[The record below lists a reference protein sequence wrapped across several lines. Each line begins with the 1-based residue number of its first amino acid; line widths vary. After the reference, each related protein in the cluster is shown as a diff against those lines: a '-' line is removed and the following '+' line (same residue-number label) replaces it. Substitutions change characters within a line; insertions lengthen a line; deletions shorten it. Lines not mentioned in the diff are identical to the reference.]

1 MRYKNRI
8 ISLSIVLF
16 GTLVFSCP
24 LFARSPKA
32 DTKEKKALPRAEQA
46 AYFYMEGIKSNI
58 LEGDSARSK
67 AWFQKVLEIDST
79 HSPSLYE
86 LASLTALDNPEE
98 ALQYSLKANAIDTA
112 NVWYKMQL
120 GRLLI
125 ATQRYDSALTLYDQ
139 LIKVNPDNP
148 DNYRLK
154 ALLYDQ
160 LGQPQKAL
168 EVLEAAENRFGLIE
182 LLSSHKLQLLLNT
195 QQFDRAMAEARMLA
209 ETFPYNEE
217 FYVVLAELYSMMGM
231 NHLAKENY
239 DKAISLNPNSMR
251 VLASLNDFYK
261 RQNDDVHFLETAT
274 KLFRLKE
281 FPLETKLKF
290 YDELFHTPSFLRNN
304 YMQMGDLVRT
314 LAITYP
320 EDLRTLELYAR
331 YLIAG
336 GSIEQALQLYKSHVT
351 DSIPQKK
358 VFNEIIS
365 MEAYLKRADS
375 VDKYT
380 TIALERFPDDAE
392 LRLQKASVTAF
403 MMEKPE
409 EAVPL
414 FEEAL
419 KYAQTD
425 SLRSVIYGAIGDNYH
440 TLGDYKKCFKAYDK
454 GMKLDTTNV
463 SIYNNYS
470 YFLSLRNERLDKALE
485 WSQKAV
491 RLDPNNPTFLDTYA
505 WVLYQLGRYEEARIP
520 MRQAISLDQNNNKE
534 LYIHYGDIL
543 YKLGDQFMASYYWKK
558 ALENGYDAQ
567 EIETRLKQI
576 EQGER

>member
-1 MRYKNRI
+1 MPRKNG
-8 ISLSIVLF
+8 IVLSALVLL
-16 GTLVFSCP
+16 GTLVFSCS
-24 LFARSPKA
+24 LFARSPRA
-32 DTKEKKALPRAEQA
+32 DAKNKKTLPRAEQA
-46 AYFYMEGIKSNI
+46 SLFYLEGIKSNV
-58 LEGDSARSK
+58 LEGDSARAK
-67 AWFQKVLEIDST
+67 AWFKKVLEIDST

-86 LASLTALDNPEE
+86 LASLTALDQPEE
-98 ALQYSLKANAIDTA
+98 ALQYSLKANAIDTT
-112 NVWYKMQL
+112 NTWYKMQL

-139 LIKVNPDNP
+139 LIRMNPNDP

-160 LGQPQKAL
+160 LGQPEKAL
-168 EVLEAAENRFGLIE
+168 EVLETAENRFGIIE
-182 LLSSHKLQLLLNT
+182 LLASHKLQLLLNT
-195 QQFDRAMAEARMLA
+195 QQFDRAMAEARMLV
-209 ETFPYNEE
+209 ETFPYNEDN
-217 FYVVLAELYSMMGM
+217 YVVLAELYAMMNM
-231 NHLAKENY
+231 NNLAQENY
-239 DKAISLNPNSMR
+239 DKALSINPNSMR
-251 VLASLNDFYK
+251 ALASLNDFYK
-261 RQNDDVHFLETAT
+261 RQNDNVRFLETAS

-290 YDELFHTPSFLRNN
+290 YEELFQNPSFVRNN
-304 YMQMGDLVRT
+304 FIQMGELVRT

-320 EDLRTLELYAR
+320 EDLRTLELYAK

-351 DSIPQKK
+351 DSIPQKQI
-358 VFNEIIS
+358 FNDIIG

-380 TIALERFPDDAE
+380 TIALERFPEDAE
-392 LRLQKASVTAF
+392 LRLQKASVTAY
-403 MMEKPE
+403 MLEKPQ
-409 EAVPL
+409 EAIPL

-419 KYAQTD
+419 KYAKTD

-440 TLGDYKKCFKAYDK
+440 TLGDDRKCFKAYDK

-485 WSQKAV
+485 WAQKAV

-505 WVLYQLGRYEEARIP
+505 WVLYKLGRYEEARIP
-520 MRQAISLDQNNNKE
+520 MRQAISLDSDNNKE
-534 LYIHYGDIL
+534 LYVHYGDIL
-543 YKLGDQFMASYYWKK
+543 YKLGDRFMASYYWKK

-567 EIETRLKQI
+567 EIENRLKQI
-576 EQGER
+576 E

>member
-1 MRYKNRI
+1 MRHKNGI
-8 ISLSIVLF
+8 ISLSIALL
-16 GTLVFSCP
+16 GTFVFSCP

-32 DTKEKKALPRAEQA
+32 DAKEKKTLPRSEQA

-86 LASLTALDNPEE
+86 LASLTAFEHPEE

-125 ATQRYDSALTLYDQ
+125 ANQQYDSALTLYDQ
-139 LIKVNPDNP
+139 LIKIKPDNP

-195 QQFDRAMAEARMLA
+195 QQFDRAMAEARMLV

-217 FYVVLAELYSMMGM
+217 NYVVLAELYSMMGM

-239 DKAISLNPNSMR
+239 DKAISLNPNSLR

-261 RQNDDVHFLETAT
+261 RQNDDVHFLETAA

-290 YDELFHTPSFLRNN
+290 YEELFHNPNFLRNN
-304 YMQMGDLVRT
+304 FIQMGDLVRT

-320 EDLRTLELYAR
+320 EDLRSLELYAR

-336 GSIEQALQLYKSHVT
+336 GSIEQALLLYKSHVN
-351 DSIPQKK
+351 DSIPTKE
-358 VFNEIIS
+358 VFNEIIG

-403 MMEKPE
+403 MMEKPK

-419 KYAQTD
+419 KYARTD

-440 TLGDYKKCFKAYDK
+440 TLGDDKKCFKAYDK

-485 WSQKAV
+485 WAQKAV

-567 EIETRLKQI
+567 EIENRLKQI
-576 EQGER
+576 E

>member
-1 MRYKNRI
+1 MPRKNG
-8 ISLSIVLF
+8 IVLSALVLL
-16 GTLVFSCP
+16 GTLVFSCS
-24 LFARSPKA
+24 LFARSPRA
-32 DTKEKKALPRAEQA
+32 DAKNKKTLPRAEQA
-46 AYFYMEGIKSNI
+46 SLFYLEGIKSNV
-58 LEGDSARSK
+58 LEGDSARAK
-67 AWFQKVLEIDST
+67 AWFKKVLEIDST

-86 LASLTALDNPEE
+86 LASLTALDQPEE

-112 NVWYKMQL
+112 NTWYKMQL

-139 LIKVNPDNP
+139 LIRMNPNDP

-160 LGQPQKAL
+160 LGQPEKAL
-168 EVLEAAENRFGLIE
+168 EVLETAENRFGIIE
-182 LLSSHKLQLLLNT
+182 LLASHKVQLLLNT
-195 QQFDRAMAEARMLA
+195 QQFDRAMAEARMLV
-209 ETFPYNEE
+209 ETFPYNEDN
-217 FYVVLAELYSMMGM
+217 YVVLAELYAMMNM
-231 NHLAKENY
+231 NNLAQENY
-239 DKAISLNPNSMR
+239 DKALSINPNSMR
-251 VLASLNDFYK
+251 ALASLNDFYK
-261 RQNDDVHFLETAT
+261 RQNDNVRFLETAS

-290 YDELFHTPSFLRNN
+290 YEELFQNPSFVRNN
-304 YMQMGDLVRT
+304 FIQMGELVRT

-320 EDLRTLELYAR
+320 EDLRTLELYAK

-351 DSIPQKK
+351 DSIPQKQI
-358 VFNEIIS
+358 FNDIIG

-380 TIALERFPDDAE
+380 TIALERFPEDAE
-392 LRLQKASVTAF
+392 LRLQKASVTAY
-403 MMEKPE
+403 MLEKPQ
-409 EAVPL
+409 EAIPL

-419 KYAQTD
+419 KYAKTD

-440 TLGDYKKCFKAYDK
+440 TLGDDRKCFKAYDK

-485 WSQKAV
+485 WAQKAV

-520 MRQAISLDQNNNKE
+520 MRQAISLDSDNNKE
-534 LYIHYGDIL
+534 LFVHYGDIL
-543 YKLGDQFMASYYWKK
+543 YKLGDRYMASYYWKK

-567 EIETRLKQI
+567 EIENRLKQI
-576 EQGER
+576 E

>member
-1 MRYKNRI
+1 MPRKNG
-8 ISLSIVLF
+8 IVLSALVLL
-16 GTLVFSCP
+16 GTLVFSCS
-24 LFARSPKA
+24 LFARSPRA
-32 DTKEKKALPRAEQA
+32 DAKNKKTLPRAEQA
-46 AYFYMEGIKSNI
+46 SLFYLEGIKSNV
-58 LEGDSARSK
+58 LEGDSARAK
-67 AWFQKVLEIDST
+67 AWFKKVLEIDST

-86 LASLTALDNPEE
+86 LASLTALDQPEE
-98 ALQYSLKANAIDTA
+98 ALQYSLKANAIDTT
-112 NVWYKMQL
+112 NTWYKMQL

-139 LIKVNPDNP
+139 LIRMNPNDP

-160 LGQPQKAL
+160 LGQPEKAL
-168 EVLEAAENRFGLIE
+168 EVLETAENRFGIIE
-182 LLSSHKLQLLLNT
+182 LLASHKLQLLLNT
-195 QQFDRAMAEARMLA
+195 QQFDRAMAEARMLV
-209 ETFPYNEE
+209 ETFPYNEDN
-217 FYVVLAELYSMMGM
+217 YVVLAELYAMMNM
-231 NHLAKENY
+231 NNLAQENY
-239 DKAISLNPNSMR
+239 DKALSINPNSMR
-251 VLASLNDFYK
+251 ALASLNDFYK
-261 RQNDDVHFLETAT
+261 RQNDNVRFLETAS

-290 YDELFHTPSFLRNN
+290 YEELFQNPSFVRNN
-304 YMQMGDLVRT
+304 FIQMGELVRT

-320 EDLRTLELYAR
+320 EDLRTLDLYAR

-351 DSIPQKK
+351 DSIPQKQI
-358 VFNEIIS
+358 FNDIIG

-380 TIALERFPDDAE
+380 TIALERFPEDAE
-392 LRLQKASVTAF
+392 LRLQKASVTAY
-403 MMEKPE
+403 MMEKPQ
-409 EAVPL
+409 EAIPL

-419 KYAQTD
+419 KYAKTD

-440 TLGDYKKCFKAYDK
+440 TLGDDRKCFKAYDK

-485 WSQKAV
+485 WAQKAV

-505 WVLYQLGRYEEARIP
+505 WVLYQLERYEEARIP
-520 MRQAISLDQNNNKE
+520 MRQAISLDSDNNKE
-534 LYIHYGDIL
+534 LFVHYGDIL
-543 YKLGDQFMASYYWKK
+543 YKLGDRYMASYYWKK

-567 EIETRLKQI
+567 EIENRLKQI
-576 EQGER
+576 E

>member
-1 MRYKNRI
+1 MPRKNG
-8 ISLSIVLF
+8 IVLLALVLL
-16 GTLVFSCP
+16 GTLVFSCS
-24 LFARSPKA
+24 LFARSPRA
-32 DTKEKKALPRAEQA
+32 DAKNKKTLPRAEQA
-46 AYFYMEGIKSNI
+46 SLFYLEGIKSNV
-58 LEGDSARSK
+58 LEGDSARAK
-67 AWFQKVLEIDST
+67 AWFKKVLEIDST

-86 LASLTALDNPEE
+86 LASLTALDQPEE

-112 NVWYKMQL
+112 NTWYKMQL

-139 LIKVNPDNP
+139 LIRMNPNDP

-160 LGQPQKAL
+160 LGQPEKAL
-168 EVLEAAENRFGLIE
+168 EVLETAENRFGIIE
-182 LLSSHKLQLLLNT
+182 LLASHKLQLLLNT
-195 QQFDRAMAEARMLA
+195 QQFDRAMAEARMLV
-209 ETFPYNEE
+209 ETFPYNEDN
-217 FYVVLAELYSMMGM
+217 YVVLAELYAMMNM
-231 NHLAKENY
+231 NNLAQENY
-239 DKAISLNPNSMR
+239 DKALSINPNSMR
-251 VLASLNDFYK
+251 ALASLNDFYK
-261 RQNDDVHFLETAT
+261 RQNDNVRFLETAS

-290 YDELFHTPSFLRNN
+290 YEELFQNPSFVRNN
-304 YMQMGDLVRT
+304 FIQMGELVRT

-320 EDLRTLELYAR
+320 EDLRTLDLYAR

-351 DSIPQKK
+351 DSIPQKQI
-358 VFNEIIS
+358 FNDIIG

-380 TIALERFPDDAE
+380 TIALERFPEDAE
-392 LRLQKASVTAF
+392 LRLQKASVTAY
-403 MMEKPE
+403 MLEKPQ
-409 EAVPL
+409 EAIPL

-419 KYAQTD
+419 KYAKTD

-440 TLGDYKKCFKAYDK
+440 TLGDDRKCFKAYDK

-485 WSQKAV
+485 WAQKAV

-520 MRQAISLDQNNNKE
+520 MRQAISLDSDNNKE
-534 LYIHYGDIL
+534 LYVHYGDIL
-543 YKLGDQFMASYYWKK
+543 YKLGDRFMASYYWKK

-567 EIETRLKQI
+567 EIENRLKQI
-576 EQGER
+576 E

>member
-1 MRYKNRI
+1 MPRKNG
-8 ISLSIVLF
+8 IVLSALVLL
-16 GTLVFSCP
+16 GTLVFSCS
-24 LFARSPKA
+24 LFARSPRA
-32 DTKEKKALPRAEQA
+32 DAKNKKTLPRAEQA
-46 AYFYMEGIKSNI
+46 SLFYLEGIKSNV
-58 LEGDSARSK
+58 LEGDSARAK
-67 AWFQKVLEIDST
+67 AWFKKVLEIDST

-86 LASLTALDNPEE
+86 LASLTALDQPEE

-112 NVWYKMQL
+112 NTWYKMQL

-139 LIKVNPDNP
+139 LIRMNPNDP

-160 LGQPQKAL
+160 LGQPKKAL
-168 EVLEAAENRFGLIE
+168 EVLETAENRFGIIE
-182 LLSSHKLQLLLNT
+182 LLASHKVQLLLNT
-195 QQFDRAMAEARMLA
+195 QQFDRAMAEARMLV
-209 ETFPYNEE
+209 ETFPYNEDN
-217 FYVVLAELYSMMGM
+217 YVVLAELYAMMNM
-231 NHLAKENY
+231 NNLAQENY
-239 DKAISLNPNSMR
+239 DKALSINPNSMR
-251 VLASLNDFYK
+251 ALASLNDFYK
-261 RQNDDVHFLETAT
+261 RQNDNVRFLETAS

-290 YDELFHTPSFLRNN
+290 YEELFQNPSFVRNN
-304 YMQMGDLVRT
+304 FIQMGELVRT

-320 EDLRTLELYAR
+320 EDLRTLELYAK

-351 DSIPQKK
+351 DSIPQKQI
-358 VFNEIIS
+358 FNDIIG

-380 TIALERFPDDAE
+380 TIALERFPEDAE
-392 LRLQKASVTAF
+392 LRLQKASVTAY
-403 MMEKPE
+403 MLEKPQ
-409 EAVPL
+409 EAIPL

-419 KYAQTD
+419 KYAKTD

-440 TLGDYKKCFKAYDK
+440 TLGDDRKCFKAYNK

-485 WSQKAV
+485 WAQKAV

-520 MRQAISLDQNNNKE
+520 MRQAISLDSDNNKE
-534 LYIHYGDIL
+534 LYVHYGDIL
-543 YKLGDQFMASYYWKK
+543 YKLGDRFMASYYWKK

-567 EIETRLKQI
+567 EIENRLKQI
-576 EQGER
+576 E

>member
-1 MRYKNRI
+1 MPRKNG
-8 ISLSIVLF
+8 IVLSALVLL
-16 GTLVFSCP
+16 GTLVFSCS
-24 LFARSPKA
+24 LFARSPRA
-32 DTKEKKALPRAEQA
+32 DAKNKKTLPRAEQA
-46 AYFYMEGIKSNI
+46 SLFYLEGIKSNV
-58 LEGDSARSK
+58 LEGDSARAK
-67 AWFQKVLEIDST
+67 AWFKKVLEIDST

-86 LASLTALDNPEE
+86 LASLTTLDQPEE
-98 ALQYSLKANAIDTA
+98 ALQYSLNANAIDTT
-112 NVWYKMQL
+112 NTWYKMQL

-139 LIKVNPDNP
+139 LIRMNPNDP

-160 LGQPQKAL
+160 LGQPEKAL
-168 EVLEAAENRFGLIE
+168 EVLETAENRFGIIE
-182 LLSSHKLQLLLNT
+182 LLASHKVQLLLNT
-195 QQFDRAMAEARMLA
+195 QQFDRAMAEARMLV
-209 ETFPYNEE
+209 ETFPYNEDN
-217 FYVVLAELYSMMGM
+217 YVVLAELYAMMNM
-231 NHLAKENY
+231 NNLAQENY
-239 DKAISLNPNSMR
+239 DKALSINPNSMR
-251 VLASLNDFYK
+251 ALASLNDFYK
-261 RQNDDVHFLETAT
+261 RQNDNVRFLETAT

-290 YDELFHTPSFLRNN
+290 YEELFQNPSFVRNN
-304 YMQMGDLVRT
+304 FIQMGELVRT

-320 EDLRTLELYAR
+320 EDLRTLDLYAR

-351 DSIPQKK
+351 DSIPQKQI
-358 VFNEIIS
+358 FNDIIG

-380 TIALERFPDDAE
+380 TIALERFPEDAE
-392 LRLQKASVTAF
+392 LRLQKASVTAY
-403 MMEKPE
+403 MLEKPQ

-419 KYAQTD
+419 KYAKTD

-440 TLGDYKKCFKAYDK
+440 TLGDDRKCFKAYDK

-485 WSQKAV
+485 WAQKAV

-520 MRQAISLDQNNNKE
+520 MRQAISLDSDNNKE
-534 LYIHYGDIL
+534 LFVHYGDIL
-543 YKLGDQFMASYYWKK
+543 YKLGDRYMASYYWKK

-567 EIETRLKQI
+567 EIENRLKQI
-576 EQGER
+576 E

>member
-1 MRYKNRI
+1 MPRKNG
-8 ISLSIVLF
+8 IVLSALVLL
-16 GTLVFSCP
+16 GTLVFSCS
-24 LFARSPKA
+24 LFARSPRA
-32 DTKEKKALPRAEQA
+32 DAKNKKTLPRAEQA
-46 AYFYMEGIKSNI
+46 SLFYLEGIKSNV
-58 LEGDSARSK
+58 LEGDSARAK
-67 AWFQKVLEIDST
+67 AWFKKVLEIDST

-86 LASLTALDNPEE
+86 LASLTALDQPEE
-98 ALQYSLKANAIDTA
+98 ALQYSLKANAIDTT
-112 NVWYKMQL
+112 NTWYKMQL

-125 ATQRYDSALTLYDQ
+125 ATQHYDSALTLYDQ
-139 LIKVNPDNP
+139 LIRMNPNDP

-160 LGQPQKAL
+160 LGQPEKAL
-168 EVLEAAENRFGLIE
+168 EVLETAENRFGIIE
-182 LLSSHKLQLLLNT
+182 LLASHKVQLLLNT
-195 QQFDRAMAEARMLA
+195 QQFDRAMAEARMLV
-209 ETFPYNEE
+209 ETFPYNEDN
-217 FYVVLAELYSMMGM
+217 YVVLAELYAMMNM
-231 NHLAKENY
+231 NNLAQENY
-239 DKAISLNPNSMR
+239 DKALSINPNSMR
-251 VLASLNDFYK
+251 ALASLNDFYK
-261 RQNDDVHFLETAT
+261 RQNDNVRFLETAS

-290 YDELFHTPSFLRNN
+290 YEELFQNPSFVRNN
-304 YMQMGDLVRT
+304 FIQMGELVRT

-320 EDLRTLELYAR
+320 EDLRTLELYAK

-351 DSIPQKK
+351 DSIPQKQI
-358 VFNEIIS
+358 FNDIIG

-380 TIALERFPDDAE
+380 TIALERLPEDAE
-392 LRLQKASVTAF
+392 LRLQKASVTAY
-403 MMEKPE
+403 MLEKPQ
-409 EAVPL
+409 EAIPL

-419 KYAQTD
+419 KYAKTD

-440 TLGDYKKCFKAYDK
+440 TLGDDRKCFKAYDK

-485 WSQKAV
+485 WAQKAV

-520 MRQAISLDQNNNKE
+520 MRQAISLDSDNNKE
-534 LYIHYGDIL
+534 LYVHYGDIL
-543 YKLGDQFMASYYWKK
+543 YKLGDRFMASYYWKK

-567 EIETRLKQI
+567 EIENRLKQI
-576 EQGER
+576 E

>member
-1 MRYKNRI
+1 MPRKNG
-8 ISLSIVLF
+8 IVLSALVLL
-16 GTLVFSCP
+16 GTLVFSCS
-24 LFARSPKA
+24 LFARSPRA
-32 DTKEKKALPRAEQA
+32 DAKSKKTLPRAEQA
-46 AYFYMEGIKSNI
+46 SLFYLEGIKSNV
-58 LEGDSARSK
+58 LEGDSARAK
-67 AWFQKVLEIDST
+67 AWFKKVLEIDST

-86 LASLTALDNPEE
+86 LASLTALDQPEE

-112 NVWYKMQL
+112 NTWYKMQL

-139 LIKVNPDNP
+139 LIRMNPNDP

-160 LGQPQKAL
+160 LGQPEKAL
-168 EVLEAAENRFGLIE
+168 EMLETAENRFGIIE
-182 LLSSHKLQLLLNT
+182 LLASHKVQLLLNT
-195 QQFDRAMAEARMLA
+195 QQFDRAMAEARMLV
-209 ETFPYNEE
+209 ETFPYNEDN
-217 FYVVLAELYSMMGM
+217 YVVLAELYAMMNM
-231 NHLAKENY
+231 NNLAQENY
-239 DKAISLNPNSMR
+239 DKALSINPNSMR
-251 VLASLNDFYK
+251 ALASLNDFYK
-261 RQNDDVHFLETAT
+261 RQNDNVRFLETAT

-290 YDELFHTPSFLRNN
+290 YEELFQNPSFVRNN
-304 YMQMGDLVRT
+304 FIQMGELVRT

-320 EDLRTLELYAR
+320 EDLRTLELYAK

-351 DSIPQKK
+351 DSIPQKQI
-358 VFNEIIS
+358 FNDIIG

-380 TIALERFPDDAE
+380 TIALERFPEDAE
-392 LRLQKASVTAF
+392 LRLQKASVTAY
-403 MMEKPE
+403 MLEKPQ
-409 EAVPL
+409 EAIPL

-419 KYAQTD
+419 KYAKTD

-440 TLGDYKKCFKAYDK
+440 TLGDDRKCFKAYDK

-485 WSQKAV
+485 WAQKAV

-520 MRQAISLDQNNNKE
+520 MRQAISLDSDNNKE
-534 LYIHYGDIL
+534 LFVHYGDIL
-543 YKLGDQFMASYYWKK
+543 YKLGDRYMASYYWKK

-567 EIETRLKQI
+567 EIENRLKQI
-576 EQGER
+576 E

>member
-1 MRYKNRI
+1 MPRKNG
-8 ISLSIVLF
+8 IVLSALVLL
-16 GTLVFSCP
+16 GTLVFSCS
-24 LFARSPKA
+24 LFARSPRA
-32 DTKEKKALPRAEQA
+32 DAKNKKTLPRAEQA
-46 AYFYMEGIKSNI
+46 SLFYLEGIKSNV
-58 LEGDSARSK
+58 LEGDSARAK
-67 AWFQKVLEIDST
+67 AWFKKVLEIDST

-86 LASLTALDNPEE
+86 LASLTALDQPEE
-98 ALQYSLKANAIDTA
+98 ALQYSLKANAIDTT
-112 NVWYKMQL
+112 NTWYKMQL

-139 LIKVNPDNP
+139 LIRMNPNDP

-160 LGQPQKAL
+160 LGQPEKAL
-168 EVLEAAENRFGLIE
+168 EVLETAENRFGIIE
-182 LLSSHKLQLLLNT
+182 LLASHKLQLLLNT
-195 QQFDRAMAEARMLA
+195 QQFDRAMAEARMLV
-209 ETFPYNEE
+209 ETFPYNEDN
-217 FYVVLAELYSMMGM
+217 YVVLAELYAMMNM
-231 NHLAKENY
+231 NNLAQENY
-239 DKAISLNPNSMR
+239 DKALSINPNSMR
-251 VLASLNDFYK
+251 ALASLNDFYK
-261 RQNDDVHFLETAT
+261 RQNDNVRFLETAS

-290 YDELFHTPSFLRNN
+290 YEELFQNPSFVRNN
-304 YMQMGDLVRT
+304 FIQMGELVRT

-320 EDLRTLELYAR
+320 EDLRTLELYAK

-351 DSIPQKK
+351 DSIPQKQI
-358 VFNEIIS
+358 FNDIIG

-380 TIALERFPDDAE
+380 TIALERFPEDAE
-392 LRLQKASVTAF
+392 LRLQKASVTAY
-403 MMEKPE
+403 MLEKPQ
-409 EAVPL
+409 EAIPL

-419 KYAQTD
+419 KYAKTD

-440 TLGDYKKCFKAYDK
+440 TLGDDRKCFKAYDK

-485 WSQKAV
+485 WAQKAV

-520 MRQAISLDQNNNKE
+520 MRQAISLDSDNNKE
-534 LYIHYGDIL
+534 LFVHYGDIL
-543 YKLGDQFMASYYWKK
+543 YKLGDRYMASYYWKK

-567 EIETRLKQI
+567 EIENRLKQI
-576 EQGER
+576 E

>member
-1 MRYKNRI
+1 MPRKNG
-8 ISLSIVLF
+8 IVLSALVLL
-16 GTLVFSCP
+16 GTLVFSCS
-24 LFARSPKA
+24 LFARSPRA
-32 DTKEKKALPRAEQA
+32 DAKNKKTLPRAEQA
-46 AYFYMEGIKSNI
+46 SLFYLEGIKSNV
-58 LEGDSARSK
+58 LEGDSARAK
-67 AWFQKVLEIDST
+67 AWFKKVLEIDST

-86 LASLTALDNPEE
+86 LASLMALDQPEE

-112 NVWYKMQL
+112 NTWYKMQL

-139 LIKVNPDNP
+139 LIRMNPNDP

-160 LGQPQKAL
+160 LGQPEKAL
-168 EVLEAAENRFGLIE
+168 EVLETAENRFGIIE
-182 LLSSHKLQLLLNT
+182 LLASHKLQLLLNT
-195 QQFDRAMAEARMLA
+195 QQFDRAMAEARMLV
-209 ETFPYNEE
+209 ETFPYNEDN
-217 FYVVLAELYSMMGM
+217 YVVLAELYAMMNM
-231 NHLAKENY
+231 NNLAQENY
-239 DKAISLNPNSMR
+239 DKALSINPNSMR
-251 VLASLNDFYK
+251 ALASLNDFYK
-261 RQNDDVHFLETAT
+261 RQNDNVRFLETAS

-290 YDELFHTPSFLRNN
+290 YEELFQNPSFVRNN
-304 YMQMGDLVRT
+304 FIQMGELVRT

-320 EDLRTLELYAR
+320 EDLRTLELYAK

-351 DSIPQKK
+351 DSIPQKQI
-358 VFNEIIS
+358 FNDIIG

-380 TIALERFPDDAE
+380 TIALERFPEDAE
-392 LRLQKASVTAF
+392 LRLQKASVTAY
-403 MMEKPE
+403 MLEKPQ
-409 EAVPL
+409 EAIPL

-419 KYAQTD
+419 KYAKTD

-440 TLGDYKKCFKAYDK
+440 TLGDDRKCFKAYDK

-485 WSQKAV
+485 WAQKAV

-520 MRQAISLDQNNNKE
+520 MRQAISLDSDNNKE
-534 LYIHYGDIL
+534 LFVHYGDIL
-543 YKLGDQFMASYYWKK
+543 YKLGDRYMASYYWKK

-567 EIETRLKQI
+567 EIENRLKQI
-576 EQGER
+576 E

>member
-1 MRYKNRI
+1 MPRKNG
-8 ISLSIVLF
+8 IVLSALVLL
-16 GTLVFSCP
+16 GTLVFSCS
-24 LFARSPKA
+24 LFARSPRA
-32 DTKEKKALPRAEQA
+32 DAKNKKTLPRAEQA
-46 AYFYMEGIKSNI
+46 SLFYLEGIKSNV
-58 LEGDSARSK
+58 LEGDSARAK
-67 AWFQKVLEIDST
+67 AWFKKVLEIDST

-86 LASLTALDNPEE
+86 LASLTALDQPEE
-98 ALQYSLKANAIDTA
+98 ALQYSLKANAIDTT
-112 NVWYKMQL
+112 NTWYKMQL

-139 LIKVNPDNP
+139 LIRMNPNDP

-160 LGQPQKAL
+160 LGQPEKAL
-168 EVLEAAENRFGLIE
+168 EVLEIAENRFGIIE
-182 LLSSHKLQLLLNT
+182 LLASHKLQLLLNT
-195 QQFDRAMAEARMLA
+195 QQFDRAMAEARMLV
-209 ETFPYNEE
+209 ETFPYNEDN
-217 FYVVLAELYSMMGM
+217 YVVLAELYAMMNM
-231 NHLAKENY
+231 NNLAQENY
-239 DKAISLNPNSMR
+239 DKALSINPNSMR
-251 VLASLNDFYK
+251 ALASLNDFYK
-261 RQNDDVHFLETAT
+261 RQNDNVRFLETAS

-290 YDELFHTPSFLRNN
+290 YEELFQNPSFVRNN
-304 YMQMGDLVRT
+304 FIQMGELVRT

-320 EDLRTLELYAR
+320 EDLRTLDLYAR

-336 GSIEQALQLYKSHVT
+336 GSIEQALQLYKSHVN
-351 DSIPQKK
+351 DSIPQKQI
-358 VFNEIIS
+358 FNDIIG

-380 TIALERFPDDAE
+380 TIALERFPEDAE
-392 LRLQKASVTAF
+392 LRLQKASVTAY
-403 MMEKPE
+403 MLEKPQ
-409 EAVPL
+409 EAIPL

-419 KYAQTD
+419 KYAKTD

-440 TLGDYKKCFKAYDK
+440 TLGDDRKCFKAYDK

-485 WSQKAV
+485 WAQKAV

-520 MRQAISLDQNNNKE
+520 MRQAISLDSDNNKE
-534 LYIHYGDIL
+534 LYVHYGDIL
-543 YKLGDQFMASYYWKK
+543 YKLGDRFMASYYWKK

-567 EIETRLKQI
+567 EIENRLKQI
-576 EQGER
+576 E

>member
-1 MRYKNRI
+1 MPRKNG
-8 ISLSIVLF
+8 IVLSALVLL
-16 GTLVFSCP
+16 GTLVFSCS
-24 LFARSPKA
+24 LFARSPRA
-32 DTKEKKALPRAEQA
+32 DAKSKKTLPRAEQA
-46 AYFYMEGIKSNI
+46 SLFYLEGIKSNV
-58 LEGDSARSK
+58 LEGDSARAK
-67 AWFQKVLEIDST
+67 AWFKKVLEIDST

-86 LASLTALDNPEE
+86 LASLTALDQPEE
-98 ALQYSLKANAIDTA
+98 ALQYSLKANAIDTT
-112 NVWYKMQL
+112 NTWYKMQL

-125 ATQRYDSALTLYDQ
+125 ATQHYDSALTLYDQ
-139 LIKVNPDNP
+139 LIRMNPNDP

-160 LGQPQKAL
+160 LGQPEKAL
-168 EVLEAAENRFGLIE
+168 EVLETAENRFGIIE
-182 LLSSHKLQLLLNT
+182 LLASHKVQLLLNT
-195 QQFDRAMAEARMLA
+195 QQFDRAMAEARMLV
-209 ETFPYNEE
+209 ETFPYNEDN
-217 FYVVLAELYSMMGM
+217 YVVLAELYAMMNM
-231 NHLAKENY
+231 NNLAQENY
-239 DKAISLNPNSMR
+239 DKALSINPNSMR
-251 VLASLNDFYK
+251 ALASLNDFYK
-261 RQNDDVHFLETAT
+261 RQNDNVRFLETAS

-290 YDELFHTPSFLRNN
+290 YEELFQNPSFVRNN
-304 YMQMGDLVRT
+304 FIQMGELVRT

-320 EDLRTLELYAR
+320 EDLRTLELYAK

-351 DSIPQKK
+351 DSIPQKQI
-358 VFNEIIS
+358 FNDIIG

-380 TIALERFPDDAE
+380 TIALERFPEDAE
-392 LRLQKASVTAF
+392 LRLQKASVTAY
-403 MMEKPE
+403 MLEKPQ
-409 EAVPL
+409 EAIPL

-419 KYAQTD
+419 KYAKTD

-440 TLGDYKKCFKAYDK
+440 TLGDDRKCFKAYDK

-485 WSQKAV
+485 WAQKAV

-505 WVLYQLGRYEEARIP
+505 WVLYQLGRYEEARIL
-520 MRQAISLDQNNNKE
+520 MRQAISLDSDNNKE
-534 LYIHYGDIL
+534 LFVHYGDIL
-543 YKLGDQFMASYYWKK
+543 YKLGDRYMASYYWKK

-567 EIETRLKQI
+567 EIENRLKQI
-576 EQGER
+576 E

>member
-1 MRYKNRI
+1 MPRKNG
-8 ISLSIVLF
+8 IVLSALVLL
-16 GTLVFSCP
+16 GTLVFSCS
-24 LFARSPKA
+24 LFARSPRA
-32 DTKEKKALPRAEQA
+32 DAKNKKTLPRAEQA
-46 AYFYMEGIKSNI
+46 SLFYLEGIKSNV
-58 LEGDSARSK
+58 LEGDSARAK
-67 AWFQKVLEIDST
+67 AWFKKVLEIDST

-86 LASLTALDNPEE
+86 LASLTALDQPEE

-112 NVWYKMQL
+112 NTWYKMQL

-139 LIKVNPDNP
+139 LIRMNPNDP

-160 LGQPQKAL
+160 LGQPEKAL
-168 EVLEAAENRFGLIE
+168 EMLETAENRFGIIE
-182 LLSSHKLQLLLNT
+182 LLASHKLQLLLNT
-195 QQFDRAMAEARMLA
+195 QQFDRAMAEARMLV
-209 ETFPYNEE
+209 ETFPYNEDN
-217 FYVVLAELYSMMGM
+217 YVVLAELYAMMNM
-231 NHLAKENY
+231 NNLAQENY
-239 DKAISLNPNSMR
+239 DKALSINPNSMR
-251 VLASLNDFYK
+251 ALASLNDFYK
-261 RQNDDVHFLETAT
+261 RQNDNVRFLETAS

-290 YDELFHTPSFLRNN
+290 YEELFQNPSFVRNN
-304 YMQMGDLVRT
+304 FIQMGELVRT

-320 EDLRTLELYAR
+320 EDLRTLELYAK

-351 DSIPQKK
+351 DSIPQKQI
-358 VFNEIIS
+358 FNDIIG

-380 TIALERFPDDAE
+380 TIALERFPEDAE
-392 LRLQKASVTAF
+392 LRLQKASVTAY
-403 MMEKPE
+403 MLEKPQ
-409 EAVPL
+409 EAIPL

-419 KYAQTD
+419 KYAKTD

-440 TLGDYKKCFKAYDK
+440 TLGDDRKCFKAYDK

-485 WSQKAV
+485 WAQKAV

-520 MRQAISLDQNNNKE
+520 MRQAISLDSDNNKE
-534 LYIHYGDIL
+534 LFVHYGDIL
-543 YKLGDQFMASYYWKK
+543 YKLGDRYMASYYWKK

-567 EIETRLKQI
+567 EIENRLKQI
-576 EQGER
+576 E

>member
-1 MRYKNRI
+1 MPRKNG
-8 ISLSIVLF
+8 IVLSALVLL
-16 GTLVFSCP
+16 GTLVFSCS
-24 LFARSPKA
+24 LFARSPRANAKN
-32 DTKEKKALPRAEQA
+32 KKTLPRAEQA
-46 AYFYMEGIKSNI
+46 SLFYLEGIKSNV
-58 LEGDSARSK
+58 LEGDSARAK
-67 AWFQKVLEIDST
+67 AWFKKVLEIDST

-86 LASLTALDNPEE
+86 LASLTALDQPEE

-112 NVWYKMQL
+112 NTWYKMQL

-125 ATQRYDSALTLYDQ
+125 ATQHYDSALTLYDQ
-139 LIKVNPDNP
+139 LIRMNPNDP

-160 LGQPQKAL
+160 LGQPEKAL
-168 EVLEAAENRFGLIE
+168 EVLETAENRFGIIE
-182 LLSSHKLQLLLNT
+182 LLASHKVQLLLNT
-195 QQFDRAMAEARMLA
+195 QQFDRAMAEARMLV
-209 ETFPYNEE
+209 ETFPYNEDN
-217 FYVVLAELYSMMGM
+217 YVVLAELYAMMNM
-231 NHLAKENY
+231 NNLAQENY
-239 DKAISLNPNSMR
+239 DKALSINPNSMR
-251 VLASLNDFYK
+251 ALASLNDFYK
-261 RQNDDVHFLETAT
+261 RQNDNVRFLETAS

-290 YDELFHTPSFLRNN
+290 YEELFQNPSFVRNN
-304 YMQMGDLVRT
+304 FIQMGELVRT

-320 EDLRTLELYAR
+320 EDLRTLELYAK

-351 DSIPQKK
+351 DSIPQKQI
-358 VFNEIIS
+358 FNDIIG

-380 TIALERFPDDAE
+380 TIALERFPEDAE
-392 LRLQKASVTAF
+392 LRLQKASVTAY
-403 MMEKPE
+403 MLEKPQ
-409 EAVPL
+409 EAIPL

-419 KYAQTD
+419 KYAKTD

-440 TLGDYKKCFKAYDK
+440 TLGDDRKCFKAYDK

-485 WSQKAV
+485 WAQKAV

-520 MRQAISLDQNNNKE
+520 MRQAISLDSDNNKE
-534 LYIHYGDIL
+534 LYVHYGDIL
-543 YKLGDQFMASYYWKK
+543 YKLGDRFMASYYWKK

-567 EIETRLKQI
+567 EIKNRLKQI
-576 EQGER
+576 E

>member
-1 MRYKNRI
+1 MPRKNG
-8 ISLSIVLF
+8 IVLSALVLL
-16 GTLVFSCP
+16 GTLVFSCS
-24 LFARSPKA
+24 LFARSPRA
-32 DTKEKKALPRAEQA
+32 DAKNKKTLPRAEQA
-46 AYFYMEGIKSNI
+46 SLFYLEGIKSNV
-58 LEGDSARSK
+58 LEGDSARAK
-67 AWFQKVLEIDST
+67 AWFKKVLEIDST

-86 LASLTALDNPEE
+86 LASLTALDQPEE
-98 ALQYSLKANAIDTA
+98 ALQYSLKANAIDTT
-112 NVWYKMQL
+112 NTWYKMQL

-125 ATQRYDSALTLYDQ
+125 ATQHYDSALTLYDQ
-139 LIKVNPDNP
+139 LIRMNPNDP

-160 LGQPQKAL
+160 LGQPEKAL
-168 EVLEAAENRFGLIE
+168 EVLETAENRFGIIE
-182 LLSSHKLQLLLNT
+182 LLASHKVQLLLNT
-195 QQFDRAMAEARMLA
+195 QQFDRAMAEARMLV
-209 ETFPYNEE
+209 ETFPYNEDN
-217 FYVVLAELYSMMGM
+217 YVVLAELYAMMNM
-231 NHLAKENY
+231 NNLAQENY
-239 DKAISLNPNSMR
+239 DKALSINPNSMR
-251 VLASLNDFYK
+251 ALASLNDFYK
-261 RQNDDVHFLETAT
+261 RQNDNVRFLETAS

-290 YDELFHTPSFLRNN
+290 YEELFQNPSFVRNN
-304 YMQMGDLVRT
+304 FIQMGELVRT

-320 EDLRTLELYAR
+320 EDLRTLELYAK

-351 DSIPQKK
+351 DSIPQKQI
-358 VFNEIIS
+358 FNDIIG

-380 TIALERFPDDAE
+380 TIALERFPEDAE
-392 LRLQKASVTAF
+392 LRLQKASVTAY
-403 MMEKPE
+403 MLEKPQ
-409 EAVPL
+409 EAIPL

-419 KYAQTD
+419 KYAKTD

-440 TLGDYKKCFKAYDK
+440 TLGDDRKCFKAYDK

-485 WSQKAV
+485 WAQKAV

-520 MRQAISLDQNNNKE
+520 MRQAISLDSDNNKE
-534 LYIHYGDIL
+534 LFVHYGDIL
-543 YKLGDQFMASYYWKK
+543 YKLGDRYMASYYWKK

-567 EIETRLKQI
+567 EIENRLKQI
-576 EQGER
+576 E

>member
-1 MRYKNRI
+1 MPRKNG
-8 ISLSIVLF
+8 IVLSALVLL
-16 GTLVFSCP
+16 GTLVFSCS
-24 LFARSPKA
+24 LFARSPRANAKN
-32 DTKEKKALPRAEQA
+32 KKTLPRAEQA
-46 AYFYMEGIKSNI
+46 SLFYLEGIKSNV
-58 LEGDSARSK
+58 LEGDSARAK
-67 AWFQKVLEIDST
+67 AWFKKVLEIDST

-86 LASLTALDNPEE
+86 LASLTALDQPEE
-98 ALQYSLKANAIDTA
+98 ALQYSLKANAIDTT
-112 NVWYKMQL
+112 NTWYKMQL

-139 LIKVNPDNP
+139 LIRMNPNDP

-160 LGQPQKAL
+160 LGQPEKAL
-168 EVLEAAENRFGLIE
+168 EVLETAENRFGIIE
-182 LLSSHKLQLLLNT
+182 LLASHKVQLLLNT
-195 QQFDRAMAEARMLA
+195 QQFDRAMAEARMLV
-209 ETFPYNEE
+209 ETFPYNEDN
-217 FYVVLAELYSMMGM
+217 YVVLAELYAMMNM
-231 NHLAKENY
+231 NNLAQENY
-239 DKAISLNPNSMR
+239 DKALSINPNSMR
-251 VLASLNDFYK
+251 ALASLNDFYK
-261 RQNDDVHFLETAT
+261 RQNDNVRFLETAS

-290 YDELFHTPSFLRNN
+290 YEELFQNPSFVRNN
-304 YMQMGDLVRT
+304 FIQMGELVRT

-320 EDLRTLELYAR
+320 EDLRTLELYAK

-351 DSIPQKK
+351 DSIPQKQI
-358 VFNEIIS
+358 FNDIIG

-380 TIALERFPDDAE
+380 TIALERFPEDAE
-392 LRLQKASVTAF
+392 LRLQKASVTAY
-403 MMEKPE
+403 MLEKPQ
-409 EAVPL
+409 EAIPL

-419 KYAQTD
+419 KYAKTD

-440 TLGDYKKCFKAYDK
+440 TLGDDRKCFKAYDK

-485 WSQKAV
+485 WAQKAV

-520 MRQAISLDQNNNKE
+520 MRQAISLDSDNNKE
-534 LYIHYGDIL
+534 LFVHYGDIL
-543 YKLGDQFMASYYWKK
+543 YKLGDRYMASYYWKK

-567 EIETRLKQI
+567 EIENRLKQI
-576 EQGER
+576 E

>member
-1 MRYKNRI
+1 MPRKNG
-8 ISLSIVLF
+8 IVLSALVLL
-16 GTLVFSCP
+16 GTLVFSCS
-24 LFARSPKA
+24 LFARSPRA
-32 DTKEKKALPRAEQA
+32 DAKNKKTLPRAEQA
-46 AYFYMEGIKSNI
+46 SLFYLEGIKSNV
-58 LEGDSARSK
+58 LEGDSARAK
-67 AWFQKVLEIDST
+67 AWFKKVLEIDST

-86 LASLTALDNPEE
+86 LASLTALDQPEE
-98 ALQYSLKANAIDTA
+98 ALQYSLKANAIDTT
-112 NVWYKMQL
+112 NTWYKMQL

-139 LIKVNPDNP
+139 LIRMNPNDP

-160 LGQPQKAL
+160 LGQPEKAL
-168 EVLEAAENRFGLIE
+168 EVLETAENRFGIIE
-182 LLSSHKLQLLLNT
+182 LLASHKVQLLLNT
-195 QQFDRAMAEARMLA
+195 QQFDRAMAEARMLV
-209 ETFPYNEE
+209 ETFPYNEDN
-217 FYVVLAELYSMMGM
+217 YVVLAELYAMMNM
-231 NHLAKENY
+231 NNLAQENY
-239 DKAISLNPNSMR
+239 DKALSINPNSMR
-251 VLASLNDFYK
+251 ALASLNDFYK
-261 RQNDDVHFLETAT
+261 RQNDNVRFLETAS

-290 YDELFHTPSFLRNN
+290 YEELFQNPSFVRNN
-304 YMQMGDLVRT
+304 FIQMGELVRT

-320 EDLRTLELYAR
+320 EDLRTLELYAK

-336 GSIEQALQLYKSHVT
+336 GSIEQALQLYKSHVN
-351 DSIPQKK
+351 DSIPQKQI
-358 VFNEIIS
+358 FNDIIG

-380 TIALERFPDDAE
+380 TIALERFPEDAE
-392 LRLQKASVTAF
+392 LRLQKASVTAY
-403 MMEKPE
+403 MLEKPQ
-409 EAVPL
+409 EAIPL

-419 KYAQTD
+419 KYAKTD

-440 TLGDYKKCFKAYDK
+440 TLGDDRKCFKAYDK

-485 WSQKAV
+485 WAQKAV

-520 MRQAISLDQNNNKE
+520 MRQAISLDSDNNKE
-534 LYIHYGDIL
+534 LYVHYGDIL
-543 YKLGDQFMASYYWKK
+543 YKLGDRFMASYYWKK

-567 EIETRLKQI
+567 EIENRLKQI
-576 EQGER
+576 E

>member
-1 MRYKNRI
+1 MPRKNG
-8 ISLSIVLF
+8 IVLSALVLL
-16 GTLVFSCP
+16 GTLVFSCS
-24 LFARSPKA
+24 LFARSPRA
-32 DTKEKKALPRAEQA
+32 DAKSKKTLPRAEQA
-46 AYFYMEGIKSNI
+46 SLFYLEGIKSNV
-58 LEGDSARSK
+58 LEGDSARAK
-67 AWFQKVLEIDST
+67 AWFKKVLEIDST

-86 LASLTALDNPEE
+86 LASLTALDQPEE
-98 ALQYSLKANAIDTA
+98 ALQYSLKANAIDTT
-112 NVWYKMQL
+112 NTWYKMQL

-139 LIKVNPDNP
+139 LIRMNPNDP

-154 ALLYDQ
+154 TLLYDQ
-160 LGQPQKAL
+160 LGQPEKAL
-168 EVLEAAENRFGLIE
+168 EVLETAENRFGIIE
-182 LLSSHKLQLLLNT
+182 LLASHKVQLLLNT
-195 QQFDRAMAEARMLA
+195 QQFDRAMAEARMLV
-209 ETFPYNEE
+209 ETFPYNEDN
-217 FYVVLAELYSMMGM
+217 YVVLAELYAMMNM
-231 NHLAKENY
+231 NNLAQENY
-239 DKAISLNPNSMR
+239 DKALSINPNSMR
-251 VLASLNDFYK
+251 ALASLNDFYK
-261 RQNDDVHFLETAT
+261 RQNDNVRFLETAS

-290 YDELFHTPSFLRNN
+290 YEELFQNPSFVRNN
-304 YMQMGDLVRT
+304 FIQMGELVRT

-320 EDLRTLELYAR
+320 EDLRTLDLYAR

-351 DSIPQKK
+351 DSIPQKQI
-358 VFNEIIS
+358 FNDIIG

-380 TIALERFPDDAE
+380 TIALERFPEDAE
-392 LRLQKASVTAF
+392 LRLQKASVTAY
-403 MMEKPE
+403 MLEKPQ
-409 EAVPL
+409 EAIPL

-419 KYAQTD
+419 KYAKTD

-440 TLGDYKKCFKAYDK
+440 TLGDDRKCFKAYDK

-485 WSQKAV
+485 WAQKAV

-520 MRQAISLDQNNNKE
+520 MRQAISLDSDNNKE
-534 LYIHYGDIL
+534 LYVHYGDIL
-543 YKLGDQFMASYYWKK
+543 YKLGDRFMASYYWKK

-567 EIETRLKQI
+567 EIENRLKQI
-576 EQGER
+576 E

>member
-1 MRYKNRI
+1 MPRKNG
-8 ISLSIVLF
+8 IVLSALVLL
-16 GTLVFSCP
+16 GTLVFSCS
-24 LFARSPKA
+24 LFARSPRANAKN
-32 DTKEKKALPRAEQA
+32 KKTLPRAEQA
-46 AYFYMEGIKSNI
+46 SLFYLEGIKSNV
-58 LEGDSARSK
+58 LEGDSARAK
-67 AWFQKVLEIDST
+67 AWFKKVLEIDST

-86 LASLTALDNPEE
+86 LASLTALDQPEE
-98 ALQYSLKANAIDTA
+98 ALQYSLKANAIDTT
-112 NVWYKMQL
+112 NTWYKMQL

-139 LIKVNPDNP
+139 LIRMNPNDP

-160 LGQPQKAL
+160 LGQPEKAL
-168 EVLEAAENRFGLIE
+168 EVLETAENRFGIIE
-182 LLSSHKLQLLLNT
+182 LLASHKVQLLLNT
-195 QQFDRAMAEARMLA
+195 QQFDRAMAEARMLV
-209 ETFPYNEE
+209 ETFPYNEDN
-217 FYVVLAELYSMMGM
+217 YVVLAELYAMMNM
-231 NHLAKENY
+231 NNLAQENY
-239 DKAISLNPNSMR
+239 DKALSINPNSMR
-251 VLASLNDFYK
+251 ALASLNDFYK
-261 RQNDDVHFLETAT
+261 RQNDNVRFLETAS

-290 YDELFHTPSFLRNN
+290 YEELFQNPSFVRNN
-304 YMQMGDLVRT
+304 FIQMGELVRT

-320 EDLRTLELYAR
+320 EDLRTLELYAK

-351 DSIPQKK
+351 DSIPQKQI
-358 VFNEIIS
+358 FNDIIG

-380 TIALERFPDDAE
+380 TIALERFPEDAE
-392 LRLQKASVTAF
+392 LRLQKASVTAY
-403 MMEKPE
+403 MLEKPQ
-409 EAVPL
+409 EAIPL

-419 KYAQTD
+419 KYAKTD

-440 TLGDYKKCFKAYDK
+440 TLGDDRKCFKAYDK

-485 WSQKAV
+485 WAQKAV

-520 MRQAISLDQNNNKE
+520 MRQAISLDSDNNKE
-534 LYIHYGDIL
+534 LFVHYGDIL
-543 YKLGDQFMASYYWKK
+543 YKLGDRFMASYYWKK

-567 EIETRLKQI
+567 EIENRLKQI
-576 EQGER
+576 E

>member
-1 MRYKNRI
+1 MPRKNG
-8 ISLSIVLF
+8 IVLSALVLL
-16 GTLVFSCP
+16 GTLVFSCS
-24 LFARSPKA
+24 LFARSPRANAKN
-32 DTKEKKALPRAEQA
+32 KKTLPRAEQA
-46 AYFYMEGIKSNI
+46 SLFYLEGIKSNV
-58 LEGDSARSK
+58 LEGDSARAK
-67 AWFQKVLEIDST
+67 AWFKKVLEIDST

-86 LASLTALDNPEE
+86 LASLTALDQPEE
-98 ALQYSLKANAIDTA
+98 ALQYSLKANAIDTT
-112 NVWYKMQL
+112 NTWYKMQL

-125 ATQRYDSALTLYDQ
+125 ATQHYDSALTLYDQ
-139 LIKVNPDNP
+139 LIRMNPNDP

-160 LGQPQKAL
+160 LGQPEKAL
-168 EVLEAAENRFGLIE
+168 EVLETAENRFGIIE
-182 LLSSHKLQLLLNT
+182 LLASHKVQLLLNT
-195 QQFDRAMAEARMLA
+195 QQFDRAMAEARMLV
-209 ETFPYNEE
+209 ETFPYNEDN
-217 FYVVLAELYSMMGM
+217 YVVLAELYAMMNM
-231 NHLAKENY
+231 NNLAQENY
-239 DKAISLNPNSMR
+239 DKALSINPNSMR
-251 VLASLNDFYK
+251 ALASLNDFYK
-261 RQNDDVHFLETAT
+261 RQNDNVRFLETAS

-290 YDELFHTPSFLRNN
+290 YEELFQNPSFVRNN
-304 YMQMGDLVRT
+304 FIQMGELVRT

-320 EDLRTLELYAR
+320 EDLRTLDLYAR

-351 DSIPQKK
+351 DSIPQKQI
-358 VFNEIIS
+358 FNDIIG

-380 TIALERFPDDAE
+380 TIALERFPEDAE
-392 LRLQKASVTAF
+392 LRLQKASVTAY
-403 MMEKPE
+403 MLEKPQ
-409 EAVPL
+409 EAIPL

-419 KYAQTD
+419 KYAKTD

-440 TLGDYKKCFKAYDK
+440 TLGDDRKCFKAYDK

-485 WSQKAV
+485 WAQKAV

-520 MRQAISLDQNNNKE
+520 MRQAISLDSDNNKE
-534 LYIHYGDIL
+534 LYVHYGDIL
-543 YKLGDQFMASYYWKK
+543 YKLGDRFMASYYWKK

-567 EIETRLKQI
+567 EIENRLKQI
-576 EQGER
+576 E

>member
-1 MRYKNRI
+1 MPRKNG
-8 ISLSIVLF
+8 IVLSALVLL
-16 GTLVFSCP
+16 GTLVFSCS
-24 LFARSPKA
+24 LFARSPRANAKN
-32 DTKEKKALPRAEQA
+32 KKTLPRAEQA
-46 AYFYMEGIKSNI
+46 SLFYLEGIKSNV
-58 LEGDSARSK
+58 LEGDSARAK
-67 AWFQKVLEIDST
+67 AWFKKVLEIDST

-86 LASLTALDNPEE
+86 LASLTALDQTEE
-98 ALQYSLKANAIDTA
+98 ALQYSLKANAIDTT
-112 NVWYKMQL
+112 NTWYKMQL

-125 ATQRYDSALTLYDQ
+125 ATQHYDSALTLYDQ
-139 LIKVNPDNP
+139 LIRMNPNDP

-160 LGQPQKAL
+160 LGQPEKAL
-168 EVLEAAENRFGLIE
+168 EVLETAENRFGIIE
-182 LLSSHKLQLLLNT
+182 LLASHKLQLLLNT
-195 QQFDRAMAEARMLA
+195 QQFDRAMAEARMLV
-209 ETFPYNEE
+209 ETFPYNEDN
-217 FYVVLAELYSMMGM
+217 YVVLAELYAMMNM
-231 NHLAKENY
+231 NNLAQENY
-239 DKAISLNPNSMR
+239 DKALSINPNSMR
-251 VLASLNDFYK
+251 ALASLNDFYK
-261 RQNDDVHFLETAT
+261 RQNDNVRFLETAS

-290 YDELFHTPSFLRNN
+290 YEELFQNPSFVRNN
-304 YMQMGDLVRT
+304 FIQMGELVRT

-320 EDLRTLELYAR
+320 EDLRTLELYAK

-351 DSIPQKK
+351 DSIPQKQI
-358 VFNEIIS
+358 FNDIIG

-380 TIALERFPDDAE
+380 TIALERFPEDAE
-392 LRLQKASVTAF
+392 LRLQKASVTAY
-403 MMEKPE
+403 MLEKPQ
-409 EAVPL
+409 EAIPL

-419 KYAQTD
+419 KYAKTD

-440 TLGDYKKCFKAYDK
+440 TLGDDRKCFKAYDK

-485 WSQKAV
+485 WAQKAV

-520 MRQAISLDQNNNKE
+520 MRQAISLDSDNNKE
-534 LYIHYGDIL
+534 LFVHYGDIL
-543 YKLGDQFMASYYWKK
+543 YKLGDRYMASYYWKK

-567 EIETRLKQI
+567 EIENRLKQI
-576 EQGER
+576 E

>member
-1 MRYKNRI
+1 MPRKNG
-8 ISLSIVLF
+8 IVLSALVLL
-16 GTLVFSCP
+16 GTLVFSCS
-24 LFARSPKA
+24 LFARSPRA
-32 DTKEKKALPRAEQA
+32 DAKSKKTLPRAEQA
-46 AYFYMEGIKSNI
+46 SLFYLEGIKSNV
-58 LEGDSARSK
+58 LEGDSARAK
-67 AWFQKVLEIDST
+67 AWFKKVLEIDST

-86 LASLTALDNPEE
+86 LASLTTLDQPEE
-98 ALQYSLKANAIDTA
+98 ALQYSLNANAIDTT
-112 NVWYKMQL
+112 NTWYKMQL

-139 LIKVNPDNP
+139 LIRMNPNDP

-160 LGQPQKAL
+160 LGQPEKAL
-168 EVLEAAENRFGLIE
+168 EMLETAENRFGIIE
-182 LLSSHKLQLLLNT
+182 LLASHKVQLLLNT
-195 QQFDRAMAEARMLA
+195 QQFDRAMAEARMLV
-209 ETFPYNEE
+209 ETFPYNEDN
-217 FYVVLAELYSMMGM
+217 YVVLAELYAMMNM
-231 NHLAKENY
+231 NNLAQENY
-239 DKAISLNPNSMR
+239 DKALSINPNSMR
-251 VLASLNDFYK
+251 ALASLNDFYK
-261 RQNDDVHFLETAT
+261 RQNDNVRFLETAT

-290 YDELFHTPSFLRNN
+290 YEELFQNPSFVRNN
-304 YMQMGDLVRT
+304 FIQMGELVRT

-320 EDLRTLELYAR
+320 EDLRTLDLYAR

-351 DSIPQKK
+351 DSIPQKQI
-358 VFNEIIS
+358 FNDIIG

-380 TIALERFPDDAE
+380 TIALERFPEDAE
-392 LRLQKASVTAF
+392 LRLQKASVTAY
-403 MMEKPE
+403 MLEKPQ

-419 KYAQTD
+419 KYAKTD

-440 TLGDYKKCFKAYDK
+440 TLGDDRKCFKAYDK

-485 WSQKAV
+485 WAQKAV

-520 MRQAISLDQNNNKE
+520 MRQAISLDSDNNKE
-534 LYIHYGDIL
+534 LFVHYGDIL
-543 YKLGDQFMASYYWKK
+543 YKLGDRYMASYYWKK

-567 EIETRLKQI
+567 EIENRLKQI
-576 EQGER
+576 E

>member
-1 MRYKNRI
+1 MPRKNG
-8 ISLSIVLF
+8 IVLSALVLL
-16 GTLVFSCP
+16 GTLVFSCS
-24 LFARSPKA
+24 LFARSPRANAKN
-32 DTKEKKALPRAEQA
+32 KKTLPRAEQA
-46 AYFYMEGIKSNI
+46 SLFYLEGIKSNV
-58 LEGDSARSK
+58 LEGDSARAK
-67 AWFQKVLEIDST
+67 AWFKKVLEIDST

-86 LASLTALDNPEE
+86 LASLTALDQPEE
-98 ALQYSLKANAIDTA
+98 ALQYSLKANAIDTT
-112 NVWYKMQL
+112 NTWYKMQL

-139 LIKVNPDNP
+139 LIRMNPNDP

-160 LGQPQKAL
+160 LGQPEKAL
-168 EVLEAAENRFGLIE
+168 EVLEIAENRFGIIE
-182 LLSSHKLQLLLNT
+182 LLASHKVQLLLNT
-195 QQFDRAMAEARMLA
+195 QQFDRAMAEARMLV
-209 ETFPYNEE
+209 ETFPYNEDN
-217 FYVVLAELYSMMGM
+217 YVVLAELYAMMNM
-231 NHLAKENY
+231 NNLAQENY
-239 DKAISLNPNSMR
+239 DKALSINPNSMR
-251 VLASLNDFYK
+251 ALASLNDFYK
-261 RQNDDVHFLETAT
+261 RQNDNVRFLETAS

-290 YDELFHTPSFLRNN
+290 YEELFQNPSFVRNN
-304 YMQMGDLVRT
+304 FIQMGELVRT

-320 EDLRTLELYAR
+320 EDLRMLELYAK

-351 DSIPQKK
+351 DSIPQKQI
-358 VFNEIIS
+358 FNDIIG

-380 TIALERFPDDAE
+380 TIALERFPEDAE
-392 LRLQKASVTAF
+392 LRLQKASVTAY
-403 MMEKPE
+403 MLEKPQ
-409 EAVPL
+409 EAIPL

-419 KYAQTD
+419 KYAKTD

-440 TLGDYKKCFKAYDK
+440 TLGDDRKCFKAYDK

-485 WSQKAV
+485 WAQKAV

-520 MRQAISLDQNNNKE
+520 MRQAISLDSDNNKE
-534 LYIHYGDIL
+534 LFVHYGDIL
-543 YKLGDQFMASYYWKK
+543 YKLGDRYMASYYWKK

-567 EIETRLKQI
+567 EIENRLKQI
-576 EQGER
+576 E

>member
-1 MRYKNRI
+1 MPRKNG
-8 ISLSIVLF
+8 IVLSALVLL
-16 GTLVFSCP
+16 GTLVFSCS
-24 LFARSPKA
+24 LFARSPRA
-32 DTKEKKALPRAEQA
+32 DAKNKKTLPRAEQA
-46 AYFYMEGIKSNI
+46 SLFYLEGIKSNV
-58 LEGDSARSK
+58 LEGDSARAK
-67 AWFQKVLEIDST
+67 AWFKKVLEIDST

-86 LASLTALDNPEE
+86 LASLTALDQPEE

-112 NVWYKMQL
+112 NTWYKMQL

-139 LIKVNPDNP
+139 LIRMNPNDP

-160 LGQPQKAL
+160 LGQPEKAL
-168 EVLEAAENRFGLIE
+168 EVLETAENRFGIIE
-182 LLSSHKLQLLLNT
+182 LLASHKLQLLLNT
-195 QQFDRAMAEARMLA
+195 QQFDRAMAEARMLV
-209 ETFPYNEE
+209 ETFPYNEDN
-217 FYVVLAELYSMMGM
+217 YVVLAELYAMMNM
-231 NHLAKENY
+231 NNLAQENY
-239 DKAISLNPNSMR
+239 DKALSINPNSMR
-251 VLASLNDFYK
+251 ALASLNDFYK
-261 RQNDDVHFLETAT
+261 RQNDNVRFLETAS

-290 YDELFHTPSFLRNN
+290 YEELFQNPSFVRNN
-304 YMQMGDLVRT
+304 FIQMGELVRT

-320 EDLRTLELYAR
+320 EDLRTLELYAK

-351 DSIPQKK
+351 DSIPQKQI
-358 VFNEIIS
+358 FNDIIG

-380 TIALERFPDDAE
+380 TIALERFPEDAE
-392 LRLQKASVTAF
+392 LRLQKASVTAY
-403 MMEKPE
+403 MLEKPQ
-409 EAVPL
+409 EAIPL

-419 KYAQTD
+419 KYAKTD

-440 TLGDYKKCFKAYDK
+440 TLGDDRKCFKAYDK

-485 WSQKAV
+485 WAQKAV

-520 MRQAISLDQNNNKE
+520 MRQAISLDSDNNKE
-534 LYIHYGDIL
+534 LYVHYGDIL
-543 YKLGDQFMASYYWKK
+543 YKLGDRFMASYYWKK

-567 EIETRLKQI
+567 EIENRLKQI
-576 EQGER
+576 E

>member
-1 MRYKNRI
+1 MPRKNG
-8 ISLSIVLF
+8 IVLSALVLL
-16 GTLVFSCP
+16 GTLVFSCS
-24 LFARSPKA
+24 LFARSPRA
-32 DTKEKKALPRAEQA
+32 DAKNKKTLPRAEQA
-46 AYFYMEGIKSNI
+46 SLFYLEGIKSNV
-58 LEGDSARSK
+58 LEGDSARAK
-67 AWFQKVLEIDST
+67 AWFKKVLEIDST

-86 LASLTALDNPEE
+86 LASLTALDQPEE
-98 ALQYSLKANAIDTA
+98 ALQYSLKANAIDTT
-112 NVWYKMQL
+112 NTWYKMQL

-139 LIKVNPDNP
+139 LIRMNPNDP

-160 LGQPQKAL
+160 LGQPEKAL
-168 EVLEAAENRFGLIE
+168 EVLETAENRFGIIE
-182 LLSSHKLQLLLNT
+182 LLASHKVQLLLNT
-195 QQFDRAMAEARMLA
+195 QQFDRAMAEARMLV
-209 ETFPYNEE
+209 ETFPYNEDN
-217 FYVVLAELYSMMGM
+217 YVVLAELYAMMNM
-231 NHLAKENY
+231 NNLAQENY
-239 DKAISLNPNSMR
+239 DKALSINPNSMR
-251 VLASLNDFYK
+251 ALASLNDFYK
-261 RQNDDVHFLETAT
+261 RQNDNVRFLETAS

-290 YDELFHTPSFLRNN
+290 YEELFQNPSFVRNN
-304 YMQMGDLVRT
+304 FIQMGELVRT

-320 EDLRTLELYAR
+320 EDLRTLELYAK

-351 DSIPQKK
+351 DSIPQKQI
-358 VFNEIIS
+358 FNDIIG

-380 TIALERFPDDAE
+380 TIALERFPEDAE
-392 LRLQKASVTAF
+392 LRLQKASVTAY
-403 MMEKPE
+403 MLEKPQ
-409 EAVPL
+409 EAIPL

-419 KYAQTD
+419 KYAKTD

-440 TLGDYKKCFKAYDK
+440 TLGDDRKCFKAYDK

-485 WSQKAV
+485 WAQKAV

-520 MRQAISLDQNNNKE
+520 MRQAISLDSDNNKE
-534 LYIHYGDIL
+534 LYVHYGDIL
-543 YKLGDQFMASYYWKK
+543 YKLGDRFMASYYWKK

-567 EIETRLKQI
+567 EIENRLKQI
-576 EQGER
+576 E

>member
-1 MRYKNRI
+1 MPRKNG
-8 ISLSIVLF
+8 IVLSALVLL
-16 GTLVFSCP
+16 GTLVFSCS
-24 LFARSPKA
+24 LFARSPRA
-32 DTKEKKALPRAEQA
+32 DAKNKKTLPRAEQA
-46 AYFYMEGIKSNI
+46 SLFYLEGIKSNV
-58 LEGDSARSK
+58 LEGDSARAK
-67 AWFQKVLEIDST
+67 AWFKKVLEIDST

-86 LASLTALDNPEE
+86 LASLTALDQTEE

-112 NVWYKMQL
+112 NTWYKMQL

-139 LIKVNPDNP
+139 LIRMNPNDP

-160 LGQPQKAL
+160 LGQPEKAL
-168 EVLEAAENRFGLIE
+168 EMLETAENRFGIIE
-182 LLSSHKLQLLLNT
+182 LLASHKLQLLLNT
-195 QQFDRAMAEARMLA
+195 QQFDRAMAEARMLV
-209 ETFPYNEE
+209 ETFPYNEDN
-217 FYVVLAELYSMMGM
+217 YVVLAELYAMMNM
-231 NHLAKENY
+231 NNLAQENY
-239 DKAISLNPNSMR
+239 DKALSINPNSMR
-251 VLASLNDFYK
+251 ALASLNDFYK
-261 RQNDDVHFLETAT
+261 RQNDNVRFLETAS

-290 YDELFHTPSFLRNN
+290 YEELFQNPSFVRNN
-304 YMQMGDLVRT
+304 FIQMGELVRT

-320 EDLRTLELYAR
+320 EDLRTLELYAK

-351 DSIPQKK
+351 DSIPQKQI
-358 VFNEIIS
+358 FNDIIG

-380 TIALERFPDDAE
+380 TIALERFPEDAE
-392 LRLQKASVTAF
+392 LRLQKASVTAY
-403 MMEKPE
+403 MLEKPQ
-409 EAVPL
+409 EAIPL

-419 KYAQTD
+419 KYAKTD

-440 TLGDYKKCFKAYDK
+440 TLGDDRKCFKAYDK

-485 WSQKAV
+485 WAQKAV

-520 MRQAISLDQNNNKE
+520 MRQAISLDSDNNKE
-534 LYIHYGDIL
+534 LYVHYGDIL
-543 YKLGDQFMASYYWKK
+543 YKLGDRFMASYYWKK

-567 EIETRLKQI
+567 EIENRLKQI
-576 EQGER
+576 E

>member
-1 MRYKNRI
+1 MPRKNG
-8 ISLSIVLF
+8 IVLSALVLL
-16 GTLVFSCP
+16 GTLVFSCS
-24 LFARSPKA
+24 LFARSPRANAKN
-32 DTKEKKALPRAEQA
+32 KKTLPRAEQA
-46 AYFYMEGIKSNI
+46 SLFYLEGIKSNV
-58 LEGDSARSK
+58 LEGDSARAK
-67 AWFQKVLEIDST
+67 AWFKKVLEIDST

-86 LASLTALDNPEE
+86 LASLTALDQPEE
-98 ALQYSLKANAIDTA
+98 ALQYSLKANAIDTT
-112 NVWYKMQL
+112 NTWYKMQL

-125 ATQRYDSALTLYDQ
+125 ATQHYDSALTLYDQ
-139 LIKVNPDNP
+139 LIRMNPNDP

-160 LGQPQKAL
+160 LGQPEKAL
-168 EVLEAAENRFGLIE
+168 EVLETAENRFGIIE
-182 LLSSHKLQLLLNT
+182 LLASHKLQLLLNT
-195 QQFDRAMAEARMLA
+195 QQFDRAMAEARMLV
-209 ETFPYNEE
+209 ETFPYNEDN
-217 FYVVLAELYSMMGM
+217 YVVLAELYAMMNM
-231 NHLAKENY
+231 NNLAQENY
-239 DKAISLNPNSMR
+239 DKALCINPNSMR
-251 VLASLNDFYK
+251 ALASLNDFYK
-261 RQNDDVHFLETAT
+261 RQNDNVRFLETAS

-290 YDELFHTPSFLRNN
+290 YEELFQNPSFVRNN
-304 YMQMGDLVRT
+304 FIQMGELVRT

-320 EDLRTLELYAR
+320 EDLRTLDLYAR

-351 DSIPQKK
+351 DSIPQKQI
-358 VFNEIIS
+358 FNDIIG

-380 TIALERFPDDAE
+380 TIALERFPEDAE
-392 LRLQKASVTAF
+392 LRLQKASVTAY
-403 MMEKPE
+403 MLEKPQ
-409 EAVPL
+409 EAIPL

-419 KYAQTD
+419 KYAKTD

-440 TLGDYKKCFKAYDK
+440 TLGDDRKCFKAYDK

-485 WSQKAV
+485 WAQKAV

-520 MRQAISLDQNNNKE
+520 MRQAISLDSDNNKE
-534 LYIHYGDIL
+534 LFVHYGDIL
-543 YKLGDQFMASYYWKK
+543 YKLGDRYMASYYWKK

-567 EIETRLKQI
+567 EIENRLKQI
-576 EQGER
+576 E

>member
-1 MRYKNRI
+1 MPRKNG
-8 ISLSIVLF
+8 IVLSALVLL
-16 GTLVFSCP
+16 GTLVFSCS
-24 LFARSPKA
+24 LFARSPRANAKN
-32 DTKEKKALPRAEQA
+32 KKTLPRAEQA
-46 AYFYMEGIKSNI
+46 SLFYLEGIKSNV
-58 LEGDSARSK
+58 LEGDSARAK
-67 AWFQKVLEIDST
+67 AWFKKVLEIDST

-86 LASLTALDNPEE
+86 LASLTALDQPEE

-112 NVWYKMQL
+112 NTWYKMQL

-125 ATQRYDSALTLYDQ
+125 ATQHYDSALTLYDQ
-139 LIKVNPDNP
+139 LIRMNPNDP

-160 LGQPQKAL
+160 LGQPEKAL
-168 EVLEAAENRFGLIE
+168 EVLETAENRFGIIE
-182 LLSSHKLQLLLNT
+182 LLASHKVQLLLNT
-195 QQFDRAMAEARMLA
+195 QQFDRAMAEARMLV
-209 ETFPYNEE
+209 ETFPYNEDN
-217 FYVVLAELYSMMGM
+217 YVVLAELYAMMNM
-231 NHLAKENY
+231 NNLAQENY
-239 DKAISLNPNSMR
+239 DKALSINPNSMR
-251 VLASLNDFYK
+251 ALASLNDFYK
-261 RQNDDVHFLETAT
+261 RQNDNVRFLETAS

-290 YDELFHTPSFLRNN
+290 YEELFQNPSFVRNN
-304 YMQMGDLVRT
+304 FIQMGELVRT

-320 EDLRTLELYAR
+320 EDLRTLELYAK

-351 DSIPQKK
+351 DSIPQKQI
-358 VFNEIIS
+358 FNDIIG

-380 TIALERFPDDAE
+380 TIALERFPEDAE
-392 LRLQKASVTAF
+392 LRLQKASVTAY
-403 MMEKPE
+403 MLEKPQ
-409 EAVPL
+409 EAIPL

-419 KYAQTD
+419 KYAKTD

-440 TLGDYKKCFKAYDK
+440 TLGDDRKCFKAYDK

-485 WSQKAV
+485 WAQKAV

-520 MRQAISLDQNNNKE
+520 MRQAISLDSDNNKE
-534 LYIHYGDIL
+534 LYVHYGDIL
-543 YKLGDQFMASYYWKK
+543 YKLGDRFMASYYWKK

-567 EIETRLKQI
+567 EIENRLKQI
-576 EQGER
+576 E

>member
-1 MRYKNRI
+1 MPRKNG
-8 ISLSIVLF
+8 IVLSALVLL
-16 GTLVFSCP
+16 GTLVFSCS
-24 LFARSPKA
+24 LFARSPRA
-32 DTKEKKALPRAEQA
+32 DAKNKKTLPRAEQA
-46 AYFYMEGIKSNI
+46 SLFYMEGIKSNV
-58 LEGDSARSK
+58 LEGDSARAK
-67 AWFQKVLEIDST
+67 AWFKKVLEIDST

-86 LASLTALDNPEE
+86 LASLTALEQPEE

-112 NVWYKMQL
+112 NMWYKMQL

-139 LIKVNPDNP
+139 LIRMNPNNP

-160 LGQPQKAL
+160 LGQPEKAL
-168 EVLEAAENRFGLIE
+168 EVIETAENRFGIIE
-182 LLSSHKLQLLLNT
+182 LLASHKVQLLLNT
-195 QQFDRAMAEARMLA
+195 QQFDRAMAEARMLV
-209 ETFPYNEE
+209 ETFPYNEDN
-217 FYVVLAELYSMMGM
+217 YVVLAELYAMMNM
-231 NHLAKENY
+231 NHLAQENY
-239 DKAISLNPNSMR
+239 DKALSINPNSMR
-251 VLASLNDFYK
+251 ALASLNDFYK
-261 RQNDDVHFLETAT
+261 RQNDNVRFLETAT

-290 YDELFHTPSFLRNN
+290 YEELFQNPSFVRNN
-304 YMQMGDLVRT
+304 FIQMGELVRT

-320 EDLRTLELYAR
+320 EDLRTLDLYAR

-351 DSIPQKK
+351 DSIPQKQI
-358 VFNEIIS
+358 FNDIIG

-380 TIALERFPDDAE
+380 TIALERFPEDAE
-392 LRLQKASVTAF
+392 LRLQKASVTAY
-403 MMEKPE
+403 MLGKPQ

-419 KYAQTD
+419 KYAKTD

-440 TLGDYKKCFKAYDK
+440 TLGDDRKCFKAYDK

-485 WSQKAV
+485 WAQKAV

-520 MRQAISLDQNNNKE
+520 MRQAISLDSDNNKE
-534 LYIHYGDIL
+534 LYVHYGDIL
-543 YKLGDQFMASYYWKK
+543 YKLGDRFMASYYWKK

-567 EIETRLKQI
+567 EIENRLKQI
-576 EQGER
+576 E

>member
-1 MRYKNRI
+1 MPRKNG
-8 ISLSIVLF
+8 IVLSALVLL
-16 GTLVFSCP
+16 GTLVFSCS
-24 LFARSPKA
+24 LFARSPRA
-32 DTKEKKALPRAEQA
+32 DAKSKKTLPRAEQA
-46 AYFYMEGIKSNI
+46 SLFYLEGIKSNV
-58 LEGDSARSK
+58 LEGDSARAK
-67 AWFQKVLEIDST
+67 AWFKKVLEIDST

-86 LASLTALDNPEE
+86 LASLTALDQPEE

-112 NVWYKMQL
+112 NTWYKMQL

-139 LIKVNPDNP
+139 LIRMNPNDP

-160 LGQPQKAL
+160 LGQPEKAL
-168 EVLEAAENRFGLIE
+168 EVLETAENRFGIIE
-182 LLSSHKLQLLLNT
+182 LLASHKVQLLLNT
-195 QQFDRAMAEARMLA
+195 QQFDRAMAEARMLV
-209 ETFPYNEE
+209 ETFPYNEDN
-217 FYVVLAELYSMMGM
+217 YVVLAELYAMMNM
-231 NHLAKENY
+231 NNLAQENY
-239 DKAISLNPNSMR
+239 DKALSINPNSMR
-251 VLASLNDFYK
+251 ALASLNDFYK
-261 RQNDDVHFLETAT
+261 RQNDNVRFLETAT

-290 YDELFHTPSFLRNN
+290 YEELFQNPSFVRNN
-304 YMQMGDLVRT
+304 FIQMGELVRT

-320 EDLRTLELYAR
+320 EDLRTLDLYAR

-351 DSIPQKK
+351 DSIPQKQI
-358 VFNEIIS
+358 FNDIIG

-380 TIALERFPDDAE
+380 TIALERFPEDAE
-392 LRLQKASVTAF
+392 LRLQKASVTAY
-403 MMEKPE
+403 MLEKPQ
-409 EAVPL
+409 EAIPL

-419 KYAQTD
+419 KYAKTD

-440 TLGDYKKCFKAYDK
+440 TLGDDRKCFKAYDK

-485 WSQKAV
+485 WAQKAV

-520 MRQAISLDQNNNKE
+520 MRQAISLDSDNNKE
-534 LYIHYGDIL
+534 LFVHYGDIL
-543 YKLGDQFMASYYWKK
+543 YKLGDRYMASYYWKK

-567 EIETRLKQI
+567 EIENRLKQI
-576 EQGER
+576 E

>member
-1 MRYKNRI
+1 MPRKNG
-8 ISLSIVLF
+8 IVLSALVLL
-16 GTLVFSCP
+16 GTLVFSCS
-24 LFARSPKA
+24 LFARSPRANAKN
-32 DTKEKKALPRAEQA
+32 KKTLPRAEQA
-46 AYFYMEGIKSNI
+46 SLFYLEGIKSNV
-58 LEGDSARSK
+58 LEGDSARAK
-67 AWFQKVLEIDST
+67 AWFKKVLEIDST

-86 LASLTALDNPEE
+86 LASLTALDQPEE
-98 ALQYSLKANAIDTA
+98 ALQYSLKANAIDTT
-112 NVWYKMQL
+112 NTWYKMQL

-139 LIKVNPDNP
+139 LIRMNPNDP

-160 LGQPQKAL
+160 LGQPEKAL
-168 EVLEAAENRFGLIE
+168 EVLETAENRFGIIE
-182 LLSSHKLQLLLNT
+182 LLASHKLQLLLNT
-195 QQFDRAMAEARMLA
+195 QQFDRAMAEARMLV
-209 ETFPYNEE
+209 ETFPYNEDN
-217 FYVVLAELYSMMGM
+217 YVVLAELYAMMNM
-231 NHLAKENY
+231 NNLAQENY
-239 DKAISLNPNSMR
+239 DKALSINPNSMR
-251 VLASLNDFYK
+251 ALASLNDFYK
-261 RQNDDVHFLETAT
+261 RQNDNVRFLETAS

-290 YDELFHTPSFLRNN
+290 YEELFQNPSFVRNN
-304 YMQMGDLVRT
+304 FIQMGELVRT

-320 EDLRTLELYAR
+320 EDLRTLELYAK

-351 DSIPQKK
+351 DSIPQKQI
-358 VFNEIIS
+358 FNDIIG

-380 TIALERFPDDAE
+380 TIALERFPEDAE
-392 LRLQKASVTAF
+392 LRLQKASVTAY
-403 MMEKPE
+403 MLEKPQ
-409 EAVPL
+409 EAIPL

-419 KYAQTD
+419 KYAKTD

-440 TLGDYKKCFKAYDK
+440 TLGDDRKCFKAYDK

-485 WSQKAV
+485 WAQKAV

-520 MRQAISLDQNNNKE
+520 MRQAISLDSDNNKE
-534 LYIHYGDIL
+534 LYVHYGDIL
-543 YKLGDQFMASYYWKK
+543 YKLGDRFMASYYWKK

-567 EIETRLKQI
+567 EIENRLKQI
-576 EQGER
+576 E

>member
-1 MRYKNRI
+1 MPRKNG
-8 ISLSIVLF
+8 IVLSALVLL
-16 GTLVFSCP
+16 GTLVFSCS
-24 LFARSPKA
+24 LFARSPRA
-32 DTKEKKALPRAEQA
+32 DAKNKKTLPRAEQA
-46 AYFYMEGIKSNI
+46 SLFYLEGIKSNV
-58 LEGDSARSK
+58 LEGDSAHAK
-67 AWFQKVLEIDST
+67 AWFKKVLEIDST

-86 LASLTALDNPEE
+86 LASLMALDQPEE

-112 NVWYKMQL
+112 NTWYKMQL

-139 LIKVNPDNP
+139 LIRMNPNDP

-160 LGQPQKAL
+160 LGQPEKAL
-168 EVLEAAENRFGLIE
+168 EVLETAENRFGIIE
-182 LLSSHKLQLLLNT
+182 LLASHKVQLLLNT
-195 QQFDRAMAEARMLA
+195 QQFDRAMAEARMLV
-209 ETFPYNEE
+209 ETFPYNEDN
-217 FYVVLAELYSMMGM
+217 YVVLAELYAMMNM
-231 NHLAKENY
+231 NNLAQENY
-239 DKAISLNPNSMR
+239 DKALSINPNSMR
-251 VLASLNDFYK
+251 ALASLNDFYK
-261 RQNDDVHFLETAT
+261 RQNDNVRFLETAS

-290 YDELFHTPSFLRNN
+290 YEELFQNPSFVRNN
-304 YMQMGDLVRT
+304 FIQMGELVRT

-320 EDLRTLELYAR
+320 EDLRTLELYAK

-351 DSIPQKK
+351 DSIPQKQI
-358 VFNEIIS
+358 FNDIIG

-380 TIALERFPDDAE
+380 TIALERFPEDAE
-392 LRLQKASVTAF
+392 LRLQKASVTAY
-403 MMEKPE
+403 MLEKPQ
-409 EAVPL
+409 EAIPL

-419 KYAQTD
+419 KYAKTD

-440 TLGDYKKCFKAYDK
+440 TLGDDRKCFKAYDK

-485 WSQKAV
+485 WAQKAV

-520 MRQAISLDQNNNKE
+520 MRQAISLDSDNNKE
-534 LYIHYGDIL
+534 LYVHYGDIL
-543 YKLGDQFMASYYWKK
+543 YKLGDRFMASYYWKK

-567 EIETRLKQI
+567 EIENRLKQI
-576 EQGER
+576 E

>member
-1 MRYKNRI
+1 MPRKNG
-8 ISLSIVLF
+8 IVLSALVLL
-16 GTLVFSCP
+16 GTLVFSCS
-24 LFARSPKA
+24 LFARSPRA
-32 DTKEKKALPRAEQA
+32 DAKSKKTLPRAEQA
-46 AYFYMEGIKSNI
+46 SLFYLEGIKSNV
-58 LEGDSARSK
+58 LEGDSARAK
-67 AWFQKVLEIDST
+67 AWFKKVLEIDST

-86 LASLTALDNPEE
+86 LASLTTLDQPEE
-98 ALQYSLKANAIDTA
+98 ALQYSLNANAIDTT
-112 NVWYKMQL
+112 NTWYKMQL

-125 ATQRYDSALTLYDQ
+125 ATQRYASALTLYDQ
-139 LIKVNPDNP
+139 LIRMNPNDP

-160 LGQPQKAL
+160 LGQPEKAL
-168 EVLEAAENRFGLIE
+168 EMLETAENRFGIIE
-182 LLSSHKLQLLLNT
+182 LLASHKVQLLLNT
-195 QQFDRAMAEARMLA
+195 QQFDRAMAEARMLV
-209 ETFPYNEE
+209 ETFPYNEDN
-217 FYVVLAELYSMMGM
+217 YVVLAELYAMMNM
-231 NHLAKENY
+231 NNLAQENY
-239 DKAISLNPNSMR
+239 DKALSINPNSMR
-251 VLASLNDFYK
+251 ALASLNDFYK
-261 RQNDDVHFLETAT
+261 RQNDNVRFLETAT

-290 YDELFHTPSFLRNN
+290 YEELFQNPSFVRNN
-304 YMQMGDLVRT
+304 FIQMGELVRT

-320 EDLRTLELYAR
+320 EDLRTLDLYAR

-351 DSIPQKK
+351 DSIPQKQI
-358 VFNEIIS
+358 FNDIIG

-380 TIALERFPDDAE
+380 TIALERFPEDAE
-392 LRLQKASVTAF
+392 LRLQKASVTAY
-403 MMEKPE
+403 MLEKPQ
-409 EAVPL
+409 EAIPL

-419 KYAQTD
+419 KYAKTD

-440 TLGDYKKCFKAYDK
+440 TLGDDRKCFKAYDK

-485 WSQKAV
+485 WAQKAV

-505 WVLYQLGRYEEARIP
+505 WVLYQLGCYEEARIP
-520 MRQAISLDQNNNKE
+520 MRQAISLDSDNNKE
-534 LYIHYGDIL
+534 LFVHYGDIL
-543 YKLGDQFMASYYWKK
+543 YKLGDRYMASYYWKK

-567 EIETRLKQI
+567 EIENRLKQI
-576 EQGER
+576 E

>member
-1 MRYKNRI
+1 MPRKNG
-8 ISLSIVLF
+8 IVLSALVLL
-16 GTLVFSCP
+16 GTLVFSCS
-24 LFARSPKA
+24 LFARSPRA
-32 DTKEKKALPRAEQA
+32 DAKSKKTLPRAEQA
-46 AYFYMEGIKSNI
+46 SLFYLEGIKSNV
-58 LEGDSARSK
+58 LEGDSARAK
-67 AWFQKVLEIDST
+67 AWFKKVLEIDST

-86 LASLTALDNPEE
+86 LASLTALDQPEE
-98 ALQYSLKANAIDTA
+98 ALQYSLKANAIDTT
-112 NVWYKMQL
+112 NTWYKMQL

-139 LIKVNPDNP
+139 LIRMNPNDP

-160 LGQPQKAL
+160 LGQPEKAL
-168 EVLEAAENRFGLIE
+168 EVLETAENRFGIIE
-182 LLSSHKLQLLLNT
+182 LLASHKVQLLLNT
-195 QQFDRAMAEARMLA
+195 QQFDRAMAEARMLV
-209 ETFPYNEE
+209 ETFPYNEDN
-217 FYVVLAELYSMMGM
+217 YVVLAELYAMMNM
-231 NHLAKENY
+231 NNLAQENY
-239 DKAISLNPNSMR
+239 DKALSINPNSMR
-251 VLASLNDFYK
+251 ALASLNDFYK
-261 RQNDDVHFLETAT
+261 RQNDNVRFLETAS

-290 YDELFHTPSFLRNN
+290 YEELFQNPSFVRNN
-304 YMQMGDLVRT
+304 FIQMGELVRT

-320 EDLRTLELYAR
+320 EDLRTLDLYAR

-351 DSIPQKK
+351 DSIPQKQI
-358 VFNEIIS
+358 FNDIIG

-380 TIALERFPDDAE
+380 TIALERFPEDAE
-392 LRLQKASVTAF
+392 LRLQKASVTAY
-403 MMEKPE
+403 MLEKPQ
-409 EAVPL
+409 EAIPL

-419 KYAQTD
+419 KYAKTD

-440 TLGDYKKCFKAYDK
+440 TLGDDRKCFKAYDK

-485 WSQKAV
+485 WAQKAV

-520 MRQAISLDQNNNKE
+520 MRQAISLDSDNNKE
-534 LYIHYGDIL
+534 LYVHYGDIL
-543 YKLGDQFMASYYWKK
+543 YKLGDRFMASYYWKK

-567 EIETRLKQI
+567 EIENRLKQI
-576 EQGER
+576 E

>member
-1 MRYKNRI
+1 MPRKNG
-8 ISLSIVLF
+8 IVLSALVLL
-16 GTLVFSCP
+16 GTLVFSCS
-24 LFARSPKA
+24 LFARSPRA
-32 DTKEKKALPRAEQA
+32 DAKNKKTLPQAEQA
-46 AYFYMEGIKSNI
+46 SLFYLEGIKSNV
-58 LEGDSARSK
+58 LEGDSARAK
-67 AWFQKVLEIDST
+67 AWFKKVLEIDST

-86 LASLTALDNPEE
+86 LASLTALDQPEE
-98 ALQYSLKANAIDTA
+98 ALQYSLKANAIDTT
-112 NVWYKMQL
+112 NTWYKMQL

-139 LIKVNPDNP
+139 LIRMNPNDP

-160 LGQPQKAL
+160 LGQPEKAL
-168 EVLEAAENRFGLIE
+168 EVLETAENRFGIIE
-182 LLSSHKLQLLLNT
+182 LLASHKLQLLLNT
-195 QQFDRAMAEARMLA
+195 QQFDRAMAEARMLV
-209 ETFPYNEE
+209 ETFPYNEDN
-217 FYVVLAELYSMMGM
+217 YVVLAELYAMMNM
-231 NHLAKENY
+231 NNLAQENY
-239 DKAISLNPNSMR
+239 DKALSINPNSMR
-251 VLASLNDFYK
+251 ALASLNDFYK
-261 RQNDDVHFLETAT
+261 RQNDNVRFLETAS

-290 YDELFHTPSFLRNN
+290 YEELFQNPSFVRNN
-304 YMQMGDLVRT
+304 FIQMGELVRT

-320 EDLRTLELYAR
+320 EDLRTLELYAK

-336 GSIEQALQLYKSHVT
+336 GSIEQALQLYKSHVN
-351 DSIPQKK
+351 DSIPQKQI
-358 VFNEIIS
+358 FNDIIG

-380 TIALERFPDDAE
+380 TIALERFPEDAE
-392 LRLQKASVTAF
+392 LRLQKASVTAY
-403 MMEKPE
+403 MLEKPQ
-409 EAVPL
+409 EAIPL

-419 KYAQTD
+419 KYAKTD

-440 TLGDYKKCFKAYDK
+440 TLGDDRKCFKAYDK

-485 WSQKAV
+485 WAQKAV

-520 MRQAISLDQNNNKE
+520 MRQAISLDSDNNKE
-534 LYIHYGDIL
+534 LYVHYGDIL
-543 YKLGDQFMASYYWKK
+543 YKLGDRFMASYYWKK

-567 EIETRLKQI
+567 EIENRLKQI
-576 EQGER
+576 E

>member
-1 MRYKNRI
+1 MPRKNG
-8 ISLSIVLF
+8 IVLSALVLL
-16 GTLVFSCP
+16 GTLVFSCS
-24 LFARSPKA
+24 LFARSPRA
-32 DTKEKKALPRAEQA
+32 DAKNKKTLPRAEQA
-46 AYFYMEGIKSNI
+46 SLFYLEGIKSNV
-58 LEGDSARSK
+58 LEGDSARAK
-67 AWFQKVLEIDST
+67 AWFKKVLEIDST

-86 LASLTALDNPEE
+86 LASLTALDQPEE

-112 NVWYKMQL
+112 NTWYKMQL

-139 LIKVNPDNP
+139 LIRMNPNDP

-160 LGQPQKAL
+160 LDQPEKAL
-168 EVLEAAENRFGLIE
+168 EVLETAENRFGIIE
-182 LLSSHKLQLLLNT
+182 LLASHKLQLLLNT
-195 QQFDRAMAEARMLA
+195 QQFDRAMAEARMLV
-209 ETFPYNEE
+209 ETFPYNEDN
-217 FYVVLAELYSMMGM
+217 YVVLAELYAMMNM
-231 NHLAKENY
+231 NNLAQENY
-239 DKAISLNPNSMR
+239 DKALSINPNSMR
-251 VLASLNDFYK
+251 ALASLNDFYK
-261 RQNDDVHFLETAT
+261 RQNDNVRFLETAS

-290 YDELFHTPSFLRNN
+290 YEELFQNPSFVRNN
-304 YMQMGDLVRT
+304 FIQMGELVRT

-320 EDLRTLELYAR
+320 EDLRTLELYAK

-336 GSIEQALQLYKSHVT
+336 GSIEQALQLYKSHVN
-351 DSIPQKK
+351 DSIPQKQI
-358 VFNEIIS
+358 FNDIIG

-380 TIALERFPDDAE
+380 TIALERFPEDAE
-392 LRLQKASVTAF
+392 LRLQKASVTAY
-403 MMEKPE
+403 MLEKPQ

-419 KYAQTD
+419 KYAKTD

-440 TLGDYKKCFKAYDK
+440 TLGDDRKCFKAYDK

-485 WSQKAV
+485 WAQKAV

-520 MRQAISLDQNNNKE
+520 MRQAISLDSDNNKE
-534 LYIHYGDIL
+534 LYVHYGDIL
-543 YKLGDQFMASYYWKK
+543 YKLGDRYMASYYWKK

-567 EIETRLKQI
+567 EIENRLKQI
-576 EQGER
+576 E

>member
-1 MRYKNRI
+1 MPRKNG
-8 ISLSIVLF
+8 IVLSALVLL
-16 GTLVFSCP
+16 GTLVFSCS
-24 LFARSPKA
+24 LFARSPRA
-32 DTKEKKALPRAEQA
+32 DAKSKKTLPRAEQA
-46 AYFYMEGIKSNI
+46 SLFYLEGIKSNV
-58 LEGDSARSK
+58 LEGDSARAK
-67 AWFQKVLEIDST
+67 AWFKKVLEIDST

-86 LASLTALDNPEE
+86 LASLTALDQPEE

-112 NVWYKMQL
+112 NTWYKMQL

-139 LIKVNPDNP
+139 LIRMNPNDP

-160 LGQPQKAL
+160 LGQPEKAL
-168 EVLEAAENRFGLIE
+168 EMLETAENRFGIIE
-182 LLSSHKLQLLLNT
+182 LLASHKLQLLLNT
-195 QQFDRAMAEARMLA
+195 QQFDRAMAEARMLV
-209 ETFPYNEE
+209 ETFPYNEDN
-217 FYVVLAELYSMMGM
+217 YVVLAELYAMMNM
-231 NHLAKENY
+231 NNLAQENY
-239 DKAISLNPNSMR
+239 DKALSINPNSMR
-251 VLASLNDFYK
+251 ALASLNDFYK
-261 RQNDDVHFLETAT
+261 RQNDNVRFLETAS

-290 YDELFHTPSFLRNN
+290 YEELFQNPSFVRNN
-304 YMQMGDLVRT
+304 FIQMGELVRT

-320 EDLRTLELYAR
+320 EDLRTLDLYAR

-351 DSIPQKK
+351 DSIPQKQI
-358 VFNEIIS
+358 FNDIIG

-380 TIALERFPDDAE
+380 TIALERFPEDAE
-392 LRLQKASVTAF
+392 LRLQKASVTAY
-403 MMEKPE
+403 MLEKPQ

-419 KYAQTD
+419 KYAKTD

-440 TLGDYKKCFKAYDK
+440 TLGDDRKCFKAYNK

-485 WSQKAV
+485 WAQKAV

-520 MRQAISLDQNNNKE
+520 MRQAISLDSDNNKE
-534 LYIHYGDIL
+534 LYVHYGDIL
-543 YKLGDQFMASYYWKK
+543 YKLGDRYMASYYWKK

-567 EIETRLKQI
+567 EIENRLKQI
-576 EQGER
+576 E

>member
-1 MRYKNRI
+1 MPRKNG
-8 ISLSIVLF
+8 IVLSALVLL
-16 GTLVFSCP
+16 GTLVFSCS
-24 LFARSPKA
+24 LFARSPRA
-32 DTKEKKALPRAEQA
+32 DAKSKKTLPRAEQA
-46 AYFYMEGIKSNI
+46 SLFYLEGIKSNV
-58 LEGDSARSK
+58 LEGDSARAK
-67 AWFQKVLEIDST
+67 AWFKKVLEIDST

-86 LASLTALDNPEE
+86 LASLTALDQPEE
-98 ALQYSLKANAIDTA
+98 ALQYSLKANAIDTT
-112 NVWYKMQL
+112 NTWYKMQL

-139 LIKVNPDNP
+139 LIRMNPNDP

-160 LGQPQKAL
+160 LGQPEKAL
-168 EVLEAAENRFGLIE
+168 EVLEIAENRFGIIE
-182 LLSSHKLQLLLNT
+182 LLASHKLQLLLNT
-195 QQFDRAMAEARMLA
+195 QQFDRAMAEARMLV
-209 ETFPYNEE
+209 ETFPYNEDN
-217 FYVVLAELYSMMGM
+217 YVVLAELYAMMNM
-231 NHLAKENY
+231 NNLAQENY
-239 DKAISLNPNSMR
+239 DKALSINPNSMR
-251 VLASLNDFYK
+251 ALASLNDFYK
-261 RQNDDVHFLETAT
+261 RQNDNVRFLETAS

-290 YDELFHTPSFLRNN
+290 YEELFQNPSFVRNN
-304 YMQMGDLVRT
+304 FIQMGELVRT

-320 EDLRTLELYAR
+320 EDLRTLDLYAR

-351 DSIPQKK
+351 DSIPQKQI
-358 VFNEIIS
+358 FNDIIG

-380 TIALERFPDDAE
+380 TIALERFPEDAE
-392 LRLQKASVTAF
+392 LRLQKASVTAY
-403 MMEKPE
+403 MLEKPQ

-419 KYAQTD
+419 KYAKTD

-440 TLGDYKKCFKAYDK
+440 TLGDDRKCFKAYDK

-485 WSQKAV
+485 WAQKAV

-520 MRQAISLDQNNNKE
+520 MRQAISLDSDNNKE
-534 LYIHYGDIL
+534 LYVHYGDIL
-543 YKLGDQFMASYYWKK
+543 YKLGDRFMASYYWKK

-567 EIETRLKQI
+567 EIENRLKQI
-576 EQGER
+576 E